1 MAGRMQQ
8 KTANFWLHP
17 PPISLDIYS
26 ALYFILCISVVA
38 THTIVNNV
46 LSYPYIVLL

>member
-1 MAGRMQQ
+1 MAGRMRQ

-26 ALYFILCISVVA
+26 ALHFILCISVA
-38 THTIVNNV
+38 PAYNPTIITKLNQGMLV
-46 LSYPYIVLL
+46 